1 MFSSRLDRG
10 DGPDAGFGSRA
21 IGMRKPSP
29 FAEVSDSCE
38 CAEFLLF
45 WYEEDG
51 NVKFSKVC

>member
-1 MFSSRLDRG
+1 MK
-10 DGPDAGFGSRA
+10 
-21 IGMRKPSP
+21 KPSP

-45 WYEEDG
+45 WYVEDG